1 MAASSPLDQHASPVS
16 DHGTT
21 SGKATAS
28 MVVGI
33 VAVLLAIF
41 AGILSLPVSIIGLV
55 LAILARNDVKR
66 GATNRGMATAGL
78 VLNIIAIVIAFAWLA
93 FGVAMFA
100 SDNS

>member
-1 MAASSPLDQHASPVS
+1 MAASSPLDQHASPVV

-33 VAVLLAIF
+33 VAIILTLLAGSF
-41 AGILSLPVSIIGLV
+41 ALPVSIVGLV
-55 LAILARNDVKR
+55 LAIMARGDVRR

-78 VLNIIAIVIAFAWLA
+78 VLNIIAIALA
-93 FGVAMFA
+93 LLLLAVGVAIFA
-100 SDNS
+100 SNN